1 MFITLAERIVVRVD
15 DPTSTRRHHIAHQA
29 RKIVDSYVSGTIP
42 RVGETI
48 YLADKR
54 AYDVQA
60 VIHYKRPAVEV
71 CDGNLHQVSR
81 SEVLL
86 EVTPH
91 ENFHCYDTGSY
102 SFRESWPLIMDL
114 EDMPEESEDK

>member
-1 MFITLAERIVVRVD
+1 MFITLAERITVRID
-15 DPTSTRRHHIAHQA
+15 DTRSPRYHQIAHQA
-29 RKIVDSYVSGTIP
+29 RKIVDSYTSDVVP

-54 AYDVQA
+54 AYDVLA
-60 VIHYKRPAVEV
+60 VIHYKRPSVEIFN
-71 CDGNLHQVSR
+71 GNLHQVTR

-91 ENFHCYDTGSY
+91 QAIHSYSTGSY
-102 SFRESWPLIMDL
+102 SFKEAWPLIMDL
-114 EDMPEESEDK
+114 ENMPEEDENK